1 MDDLKIY
8 TANDTQLKHM
18 INIVRKFSED
28 IGMTLALTNVKLFIL
43 IKEN

>member
-8 TANDTQLKHM
+8 AANDTQLKHM
-18 INIVRKFSED
+18 INTVHKFGEG
-28 IGMTLALTNVKLFIL
+28 IGMTLALTNVKLLIL